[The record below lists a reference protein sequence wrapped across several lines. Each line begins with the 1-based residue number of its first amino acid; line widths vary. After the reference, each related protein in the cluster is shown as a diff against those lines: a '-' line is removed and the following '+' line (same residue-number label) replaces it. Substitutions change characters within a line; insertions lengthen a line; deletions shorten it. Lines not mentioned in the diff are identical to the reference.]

1 MNMEFVEV
9 TETPHSKAFYYF
21 KNDDIIGDC
30 LRYYGEY
37 SEREIQ
43 LLLRLSTENSVV
55 YDIGAN
61 IGAFTVA
68 LANKVKKVY
77 AFEPNPKNFELLKK
91 NTEHLNNVVLFRNAV
106 GSERK
111 DIFVSDFDESKRNNY
126 GEARIRE
133 DQGVPAKMIR
143 LDDINYFLKDDVL
156 FEIEAP
162 SLIKIDV
169 EGHEYDVFR
178 GGIAKIIAAKPILF
192 FEASE
197 RMTECFSLL
206 EGIGYGLNWYPVN
219 NFNPNNFKKEPLD
232 RTKNTGSINII
243 SLYRNRFHDL
253 PPVKNGQEMR
263 DALQEFE
270 AQKKKESQ

>member
-1 MNMEFVEV
+1 MEFVEV

-30 LRYYGEY
+30 FRYYGEY
-37 SEREIQ
+37 SEKEIQ
-43 LLLRLSTENSVV
+43 VLLGLVNENSVV

-68 LANKVKKVY
+68 FANKVKKVY
-77 AFEPNPKNFELLKK
+77 AFEPNPRSFELLKK
-91 NTEHLNNVVLFRNAV
+91 NTEHLNNVVLFKNAI

-111 DIFVSDFDESKRNNY
+111 DIFISAFDESKRSNY

-133 DQGVPAKMIR
+133 DNGIPIRMIR

-156 FEIEAP
+156 LEIEPP

-178 GGIAKIIAAKPILF
+178 GGIAKIVAAKPILF
-192 FEASE
+192 FESSE
-197 RMTECFSLL
+197 RMTEIISLL
-206 EGIGYGLNWYPVN
+206 EGIGYPSHWLPMH

-232 RTKNTGSINII
+232 RTNNTGSVNVIA
-243 SLYRNRFHDL
+243 LYRSVFGDL
-253 PPVKNGQEMR
+253 PRVVIGQEMR
-263 DALQEFE
+263 DAFRQFKQITAEE
-270 AQKKKESQ
+270 NK